1 MHKISIAAITMLAA
15 AIAPGVGR
23 EPNTGVKV
31 GNPRAGITLSEK
43 MSRAARGG
51 QLLQWFSTH
60 PSSATRIDTI
70 KNNLKDVMPLYE
82 QATAALGCLITHTYP
97 QK

>member
-1 MHKISIAAITMLAA
+1 MLKSHDSPSCKKIATCSYAISL
-15 AIAPGVGR
+15 
-23 EPNTGVKV
+23 
-31 GNPRAGITLSEK
+31 
-43 MSRAARGG
+43 RAARGG